1 MRLMGGTGDSWQSWR
16 SAGGWRGE
24 APVETQG
31 GLKQAACALELIVAN
46 LFSVSVFG
54 KVGR

>member
-1 MRLMGGTGDSWQSWR
+1 MGGTGDSWQSWR